1 MRHAKLSLIFV
12 RSICKMF
19 IPKRNPQE
27 HVPAVFLLLI
37 GHFDQSM
44 AFLAAT
50 SANQKLDALG

>member
-1 MRHAKLSLIFV
+1 
-12 RSICKMF
+12 MF